1 MTYEYGK
8 CFSHCK
14 NTARENSRIKKFD
27 ELKNACWV
35 SSEKAASLLIDLAE
49 KLPKE
54 INEKHNVDIEN
65 ILYELAKI
73 QVAAE

>member
-1 MTYEYGK
+1 MNYEYGK

-14 NTARENSRIKKFD
+14 NTAREIKKTNKYE

-35 SSEKAASLLIDLAE
+35 SSDKAASLLIDLAE